1 MRTILKAYYKNSD
14 VVAYHKYES
23 KFISDHVLIY
33 EETFDENGKLLTF
46 KDATGYSSK
55 FTRDQ
60 KGNEIAYKN
69 STGLYKVKGNRVS
82 KEEYEAF
89 INQLNSTNI
98 DGEEVEIKGRKYK
111 LKLIK

>member
-1 MRTILKAYYKNSD
+1 MNTILKAYHKHSD
-14 VVAYHKYES
+14 VVAYHKYEYNG
-23 KFISDHVLIY
+23 VLHEDTY
-33 EETFDENGKLLTF
+33 NENGKLLTF

-69 STGLYKVKGNRVS
+69 STGLYKVKGEKVS

-89 INQLNSTNI
+89 IDQLNSNNL
-98 DGEEVEIKGRKYK
+98 DGKEAEIEGRKYK
-111 LKLIK
+111 LTLIK